1 MMIKRLF
8 LTACLAILTVGF
20 TAEAKASVSCVAP
33 GTWYDPNQKNKI
45 STPDMLSQLKNQNV
59 IMLGETHD
67 VADHHR
73 WQMQTIAQ
81 LYAQRPDM
89 ILGFESFPR
98 RLQPVLDEWVKG
110 ELSEDEFIKKSEWN
124 TVWKYD
130 PKLYL
135 PLFHFARINHVPM
148 VALNVDKSLTNKISK
163 LGWKAVP
170 ENERLGLG
178 NPKPPS
184 KAYLD
189 MLGKIYAL
197 HSNDKNTKVK
207 DDPQFTNFVDVQVTW
222 DRAMAEA
229 ISEAM
234 ANKNKT
240 SQMVAIVGRG
250 HLEFGYGIPYQLSDL
265 GITKFSVLTPW
276 DTERPCEDLQANIA
290 TAVFGLK
297 SIETTKAPPK
307 PRLGVMINTAE
318 NGGVYISNVV
328 KTSVAEASGLLK
340 DDVITFAAGQHM
352 RTAGDLVKTIQAMMP
367 GTWLPL
373 TIKRGTQTI
382 EIVARFPNK
391 SQKPNHP

>member
-8 LTACLAILTVGF
+8 LTAVF
-20 TAEAKASVSCVAP
+20 TASFTAQAFASTSCVAP
-33 GTWYDPNQKNKI
+33 GAWFDPNQKSNI
-45 STPDMLSQLKNQNV
+45 PTAAMLSQLKNQDV

-81 LYAQRPDM
+81 LYAQRSDM
-89 ILGFESFPR
+89 VLGFESFPR
-98 RLQPVLDEWVKG
+98 RLQPILDKWVAG
-110 ELSEDEFIKKSEWN
+110 DLSEDEFIKQSEWN

-163 LGWKAVP
+163 LGWTAIAQS
-170 ENERLGLG
+170 ERLGLG

-184 KAYLD
+184 QDYLD
-189 MLGKIYAL
+189 MLGEIYAL
-197 HSNDKNTKVK
+197 HSEDKNIKTK
-207 DDPQFTNFVDVQVTW
+207 DDPHFTNFVDVQVTW

-229 ISEAM
+229 M
-234 ANKNKT
+234 ANKSQGK
-240 SQMVAIVGRG
+240 QMVAIVGRG
-250 HLEFGYGIPYQLSDL
+250 HLENGYGVPHQLTDL
-265 GITKFSVLTPW
+265 GVTKFSVLIPW
-276 DTERPCEDLQANIA
+276 DTERPCDDLNANIA

-297 SIETTKAPPK
+297 SIERAKAAPK
-307 PRLGVMINTAE
+307 PRLGIMIETAKA
-318 NGGVYISNVV
+318 GGVHISNVV

-352 RTAGDLVKTIQAMMP
+352 RTAGDLVKTIQAMVP

-373 TIKRGTQTI
+373 IVKRGAQTVD
-382 EIVARFPNK
+382 IVARFPHK
-391 SQKPNHP
+391 AKKPNHP